1 MANGRLGKAAVA
13 PGGTSILYTNGSG
26 AEASVTVIAYA
37 EAATNIDLR
46 IDTSS
51 NAVAETLNA
60 VSETYDVAYVQY
72 SISNT
77 GFTDSSAMAYVGRVQ
92 ANPIIAAG
100 TYRIFEFYSNA
111 NSTLYTTEGTANTLN
126 TTSQPRSAYSVYT
139 SDQIDTGGDIV
150 IQDPSSDSI
159 TVKSYPVPTTED
171 EYYKIIFNRT
181 ASASPTY
188 TKTFTT
194 NAQGSH
200 CLVVDPYPLEITG
213 TGGAPDGKKM
223 HWVIGI
229 GSSQMGVCF
238 KYTGNVFEFNDT
250 SSSNTLW
257 HRVTDTTSSSTPSA
271 NFNYPYLRPQRRM
284 LVIDSCG
291 SSGDYMGLCTM
302 PDSSWNDTN
311 VGTAAGYSINESVN
325 SVYRIAVNGKSG
337 GSVLYHEYN
346 PSDGKHYV
354 AIRNNSSLKLFT
366 TTRDAILA
374 LGTGQRNNG
383 TFGTSDD
390 YVTYNSDFSL
400 NPSTFTLVGSS
411 TAINNT
417 TCRTMRIGTSLWVL
431 IMSQMA
437 SATQEEV
444 FYSTDLITWTDA
456 ATYYGSVDYTAT
468 EGVATITSN
477 SGAVTATK
485 TRIGVLGTDGILEQN
500 LPMTQYE
507 RTGIVLS
514 NGDRILVRNQGA
526 TQTAVVQVMGYEGS

>member
-13 PGGTSILYTNGSG
+13 PGATSILYTNGSG

-37 EAATNIDLR
+37 EAATNLDIR

-51 NAVAETLNA
+51 SAVTETLNA
-60 VSETYDVAYVQY
+60 VSETYDVSYVQY

-92 ANPIIAAG
+92 ANAIIAVG

-126 TTSQPRSAYSVYT
+126 STSQSRASYSVYT
-139 SDQIDTGGDIV
+139 SEQIDTGGDIV
-150 IQDPSSDSI
+150 IQDPSPNSV

-181 ASASPTY
+181 ATASHTY
-188 TKTFTT
+188 TREFAS
-194 NAQGSH
+194 NAGGH
-200 CLVVDPYPLEITG
+200 CLVVDPYPLVITG
-213 TGGAPDGKKM
+213 AGGAPDGKLM
-223 HWVIGI
+223 HWTVAM
-229 GSSQMGVCF
+229 GSSNMGAMF
-238 KYTGNVFEFNDT
+238 KYTGNTLELGEVAGN
-250 SSSNTLW
+250 STLW
-257 HRVTDTTSSSTPSA
+257 YRTVNGTGSSTPSA
-271 NFNYPYLRPQRRM
+271 NFNLPYLRPQRRM

-291 SSGDYMGLCTM
+291 SGSDYISVCTM
-302 PDSSWNDTN
+302 PDSTWNDTN
-311 VGTAAGYSINESVN
+311 VATAAERSVKESN
-325 SVYRIAVNGKSG
+325 NAVYRIGVNGNKSG

-346 PSDGKHYV
+346 PSDGKHYI
-354 AIRNNSSLKLFT
+354 AIRNNSSVKLFT

-374 LGTGQRNNG
+374 MSAGNREDGS
-383 TFGTSDD
+383 FGTSDD
-390 YVTYNSDFSL
+390 YATYDSDFSL
-400 NPSTFTLVGSS
+400 SPSTFTLTGSS
-411 TAINNT
+411 TEVNNI

-431 IMSQMA
+431 IMSRMA
-437 SATQEEV
+437 NATQEEV
-444 FYSTDLITWTDA
+444 FYSTNLITWTDA

-485 TRIGVLGTDGILEQN
+485 TRIGVLGTDGILEQD
-500 LPMTQYE
+500 LSMTQYE

-514 NGDRILVRNQGA
+514 NGDRILVRNRGT
-526 TQTAVVQVMGYEGS
+526 TQTAVVQVMGYEGT